1 MTGRRDLIAILSG
14 GGAAPGG
21 FRCRQHAGFTAVFGS
36 GCQALWKRTNRRAIL
51 NGAVQRQRDLE
62 TLMQHGTVLPVLPGT
77 RLEPERTDLLILAN
91 AGHLAD
97 LAGTLRDRIQFQ
109 VSVTWSRRD
118 APARFGWHDDAS
130 VERGANGLARRL
142 ADALDEVVEE
152 RIELPRQPDM
162 LLNAA
167 VLLRAVDEERLDAA
181 LEKADAIWPEGLS
194 IRQVGPSPAVSFAS
208 LGLREIAPAAVRAAR
223 AALSLAPDADAGTIR
238 AARRRALMAAPPETR
253 PAIMEAARLAEA
265 ACRVGRDRF
274 PQAYTWREGLAAVD
288 DDRRKVA

>member
-1 MTGRRDLIAILSG
+1 MGRRDLIAILSG
-14 GGAAPGG
+14 GGPAPGG
-21 FRCRQHAGFTAVFGS
+21 FRCAEREGFTAVFGS
-36 GCQALWKRTNRRAIL
+36 GHQALWKRTNRRAIL

-62 TLMQHGTVLPVLPGT
+62 ALMRHGTVLPVLPGT
-77 RLEPERTDLLILAN
+77 RLEPGRTDLLIRAN
-91 AGHLAD
+91 SRHLAD
-97 LAGTLRDRIQFQ
+97 LAEALKDRVQFQ

-130 VERGANGLARRL
+130 VECGANGLARRL

-152 RIELPRQPDM
+152 RIGLPRQPDM

-167 VLLRAVDEERLDAA
+167 VLLRADDERRLDAA
-181 LEKADAIWPEGLS
+181 LERADAIWPEGLS

-208 LGLREIAPAAVRAAR
+208 LGIREVAPVAVQAAR
-223 AALSLAPDADAGTIR
+223 TALALAPGAEASAIQ

-253 PAIMEAARLAEA
+253 PAILEAARIVRA
-265 ACRVGRDRF
+265 AREIGEDRF
-274 PQAYTWREGLAAVD
+274 PQVYTWREGLAAID